1 MSFSVFTFHIRD
13 LYIIPMKVIYIV
25 SFYITFL
32 YSEVDYQSD
41 IQPIFNNNCIFCHQ
55 NGGSATLNLATYSG
69 VMTGGWSGP
78 AIIAG
83 DHQNS
88 LLYQRIIQPTVTD
101 GSMPPN
107 DPLSQ
112 AEVDLIAQWIDEGAG
127 NSLSIDDV
135 FMPKGYTLHQN
146 YPNPFNPSTIISF
159 TLNKEEFVS
168 IDIYNMTGEH
178 VVNLFDGKKKVGTH
192 HLNWSG
198 RDKNDALITTGQYF
212 YQLRT
217 SSSTT
222 VMKMLFIK

>member
-1 MSFSVFTFHIRD
+1 MK
-13 LYIIPMKVIYIV
+13 IIYKV
-25 SFYITFL
+25 SFFITFL
-32 YSEVDYQSD
+32 YSQVNYQFD

-69 VMTGGWSGP
+69 VMNGGWSGP
-78 AIIAG
+78 AVIVG

-88 LLYQRIIQPTVTD
+88 LLYQRIIQPIGTD

-112 AEVDLIAQWIDEGAG
+112 SQIDLIAQWIDEGAG
-127 NSLSIDDV
+127 NSLSTNDFSI
-135 FMPKGYTLHQN
+135 PKEYILHQN
-146 YPNPFNPSTIISF
+146 YPNPFNPSTNISF

-168 IDIYNMTGEH
+168 IDIYDINGMH
-178 VVNLFDGKKKVGTH
+178 VISLFNGKKDIGTH
-192 HLNWSG
+192 LIKWGG
-198 RDKNDALITTGQYF
+198 RDKNDDLIAAGQYF

-217 SSSTT
+217 ISSSD

>member
-1 MSFSVFTFHIRD
+1 MK
-13 LYIIPMKVIYIV
+13 IIYKV
-25 SFYITFL
+25 SFFITFL
-32 YSEVDYQSD
+32 YSQVNYQSD

-69 VMTGGWSGP
+69 VMNGGWSGP
-78 AIIAG
+78 AIIVG

-88 LLYQRIIQPTVTD
+88 LLYQRIIQPIGTD

-112 AEVDLIAQWIDEGAG
+112 SQIDLIAQWIDEGAG
-127 NSLSIDDV
+127 NSLSTNDFSI
-135 FMPKGYTLHQN
+135 PKEYILHQN
-146 YPNPFNPSTIISF
+146 YPNPFNPSTNISF

-168 IDIYNMTGEH
+168 IDIYDINGMH
-178 VVNLFDGKKKVGTH
+178 VISLFNGKKDIGTH
-192 HLNWSG
+192 LIKWGG
-198 RDKNDALITTGQYF
+198 RNKDGDLIAAGQYF

-217 SSSTT
+217 ISSSD

>member
-1 MSFSVFTFHIRD
+1 MK
-13 LYIIPMKVIYIV
+13 IIYKV
-25 SFYITFL
+25 SFFITFL
-32 YSEVDYQSD
+32 YSQVNYQSD

-69 VMTGGWSGP
+69 VMNGGWSGP
-78 AIIAG
+78 AVIVG

-88 LLYQRIIQPTVTD
+88 LLYQRIIQPIGTD

-112 AEVDLIAQWIDEGAG
+112 SQIDLIAQWIDEGAG
-127 NSLSIDDV
+127 NSLSTNDFSI
-135 FMPKGYTLHQN
+135 PKEYILHQN
-146 YPNPFNPSTIISF
+146 YPNPFNPSTNISF

-168 IDIYNMTGEH
+168 IDIYDINGMH
-178 VVNLFDGKKKVGTH
+178 VISLFNGKKDIGTH
-192 HLNWSG
+192 LIKWGG
-198 RDKNDALITTGQYF
+198 RDKNDDLIAAGQYF

-217 SSSTT
+217 ISSSD